1 MIWLVNLIGVR
12 YREAVVFVKHYRLDV
27 HLFRTLHTI
36 FSWKCLRQRNGKVI
50 EG

>member
-12 YREAVVFVKHYRLDV
+12 YSEAVVFVKH
-27 HLFRTLHTI
+27 TI
-36 FSWKCLRQRNGKVI
+36 FFWKCFRQRDGKVI